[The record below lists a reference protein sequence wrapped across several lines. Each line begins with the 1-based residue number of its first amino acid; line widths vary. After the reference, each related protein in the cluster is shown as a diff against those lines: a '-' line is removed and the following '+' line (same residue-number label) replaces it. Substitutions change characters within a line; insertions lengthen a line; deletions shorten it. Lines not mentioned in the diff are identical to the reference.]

1 MNTAAM
7 YRSGHEDIAGD
18 WAQNLNGQ
26 IVAAWDVKRAPK
38 GTQYEYFCHCMCGGE
53 VILRRG
59 KIKRPHFAYKT
70 NRRNGCKGGTTCP
83 ETELHYNAKWLLC
96 DIFPKINF
104 WRVCHS
110 GHRITKDQYTGPEWT
125 ATVEKQ
131 IPGTDRRIA
140 DVLLQ
145 NSHTGISIALEV
157 HNTNAVEKKKREEC
171 ALAGVYIIE
180 IDADSI
186 TPDNFDLD
194 NEQNEYQCKDCS
206 ICIREDQERHERAER
221 YRIWWHQNERERIA
235 REDRERENKRLQTIA
250 EENKRLQTIAEEDK
264 RLMQIAANEKQREEY
279 RVQKEIEENERLLQK
294 AIEEHERLL
303 QKAAEER
310 ELEND
315 RLLHDRLLLSIEN
328 EEWIKQEPAR
338 KKIRLEEQAVRRNTQ
353 LADRQ
358 RVQLATRQ
366 QQHGRL
372 TYMNNIQSWFK
383 KQER

>member
-1 MNTAAM
+1 MNTAAT

-104 WRVCHS
+104 WRLCHS

-180 IDADSI
+180 IDANSI

-221 YRIWWHQNERERIA
+221 YRIRWYQNERERIA
-235 REDRERENKRLQTIA
+235 REDIEREVERERNAIIA
-250 EENKRLQTIAEEDK
+250 VEEDERMK
-264 RLMQIAANEKQREEY
+264 REAVAKDDRMKREAVE
-279 RVQKEIEENERLLQK
+279 QNERIK
-294 AIEEHERLL
+294 
-303 QKAAEER
+303 R
-310 ELEND
+310 EAVKKDEM
-315 RLLHDRLLLSIEN
+315 
-328 EEWIKQEPAR
+328 IKQETEDKKRKAEWSRFYHKQRVRADAAR
-338 KKIRLEEQAVRRNTQ
+338 KYGAIADAKREE
-353 LADRQ
+353 DRVNQ
-358 RVQLATRQ
+358 
-366 QQHGRL
+366 
-372 TYMNNIQSWFK
+372 
-383 KQER
+383 

>member
-1 MNTAAM
+1 M
-7 YRSGHEDIAGD
+7 
-18 WAQNLNGQ
+18 
-26 IVAAWDVKRAPK
+26 
-38 GTQYEYFCHCMCGGE
+38 
-53 VILRRG
+53 
-59 KIKRPHFAYKT
+59 
-70 NRRNGCKGGTTCP
+70 
-83 ETELHYNAKWLLC
+83 LL
-96 DIFPKINF
+96 K
-104 WRVCHS
+104 
-110 GHRITKDQYTGPEWT
+110 
-125 ATVEKQ
+125 
-131 IPGTDRRIA
+131 
-140 DVLLQ
+140 
-145 NSHTGISIALEV
+145 
-157 HNTNAVEKKKREEC
+157 KKKREEC

-221 YRIWWHQNERERIA
+221 YRIWWHQNERERIT

-372 TYMNNIQSWFK
+372 TSMNNIQSWFK

>member
-1 MNTAAM
+1 MNTAAT

-26 IVAAWDVKRAPK
+26 IVAAWDEKRAPK
-38 GTQYEYFCHCMCGGE
+38 GTQYEYFCHCTCGGE

-110 GHRITKDQYTGPEWT
+110 GHRITKDQYIGTEWT

-186 TPDNFDLD
+186 TPYNFDLD

-221 YRIWWHQNERERIA
+221 YRIWWHQNERERIT
-235 REDRERENKRLQTIA
+235 REDIERENKRLQTIA
-250 EENKRLQTIAEEDK
+250 EENKRL
-264 RLMQIAANEKQREEY
+264 MQIAAKEKQREEY

-294 AIEEHERLL
+294 AAEENERLL
-303 QKAAEER
+303 QKAAEEK
-310 ELEND
+310 ELEDD
-315 RLLHDRLLLSIEN
+315 RLLQLSLEK
-328 EEWIKQEPAR
+328 EEWIRHEPAR

-358 RVQLATRQ
+358 REQLATRQ
-366 QQHGRL
+366 QQQERL
-372 TYMNNIQSWFK
+372 TYIKNIQSWFK
-383 KQER
+383 K